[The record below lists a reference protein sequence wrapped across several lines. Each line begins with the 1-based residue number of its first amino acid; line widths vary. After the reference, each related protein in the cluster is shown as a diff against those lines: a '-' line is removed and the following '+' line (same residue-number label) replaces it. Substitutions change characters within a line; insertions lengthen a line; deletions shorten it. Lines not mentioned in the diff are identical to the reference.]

1 MRRWLF
7 LLPVLV
13 FLLGMGD
20 AARCVAATKAT
31 NASTAPAPTRGP
43 ILVPMPTP
51 GMGGTNAGTNTG
63 PRLPLRGERQ
73 RPVEI
78 PDPWK
83 RVWRVGFVLL
93 VAVAALLAWWRLAR
107 RPPPAPVPA
116 PLPDPAMV
124 ARSRIEAA
132 RARIGDPRSYASE
145 VSDAVRHYLE
155 DRFGLRAPEQTTE
168 EFLSGLSRKPLL
180 DPRHQGP
187 LAAFLEQCDLV
198 KFSGWRPGAQ
208 ELDGLE
214 AAAVWVVDETSPA
227 GPWKQGTVYPPGST
241 PPPAPTSTV
250 GSGGDD
256 AV

>member
-7 LLPVLV
+7 LLPVL
-13 FLLGMGD
+13 LSLMGAGTTTRCL
-20 AARCVAATKAT
+20 AAAKAT
-31 NASTAPAPTRGP
+31 NASATPAPTRGP

-51 GMGGTNAGTNTG
+51 AVGGTNAGTNAG
-63 PRLPLRGERQ
+63 PRMALRGERQ

-93 VAVAALLAWWRLAR
+93 VAGAALLAWWRLAR
-107 RPPPAPVPA
+107 RPPVAPVA
-116 PLPDPAMV
+116 EPLPDPAMV

-132 RARIGDPRSYASE
+132 RARIGDPRTYASE

-168 EFLSGLSRKPLL
+168 EFLSGLSRKPQL

-241 PPPAPTSTV
+241 SAPAPSPNPV
-250 GSGGDD
+250 PGGDH

>member
-1 MRRWLF
+1 MKHWLI
-7 LLPVLV
+7 LLPMLV
-13 FLLGMGD
+13 ALLGAG
-20 AARCVAATKAT
+20 ASLRCVAATRAT
-31 NASTAPAPTRGP
+31 NASTTSGPTRGP

-51 GMGGTNAGTNTG
+51 AAGGTNAG
-63 PRLPLRGERQ
+63 PRMALRGELQ

-83 RVWRVGFVLL
+83 RVWRVGFVFL
-93 VAVAALLAWWRLAR
+93 VAAAALLAWWRLTR
-107 RPPPAPVPA
+107 RPAVAPVA
-116 PLPDPAMV
+116 EPLPDPAMV

-132 RARIGDPRSYASE
+132 RARIGDPRAYASE

-168 EFLSGLSRKPLL
+168 EFLSGLSRKPQL
-180 DPRHQGP
+180 DPSHQGP

-214 AAAVWVVDETSPA
+214 AAAVWVVDETSPS
-227 GPWKQGTVYPPGST
+227 GPWKQGTVYPPGSNQ
-241 PPPAPTSTV
+241 PSAPSQ
-250 GSGGDD
+250 SPEPGGDH

>member
-1 MRRWLF
+1 MRRWLC
-7 LLPVLV
+7 LVHVLV
-13 FLLGMGD
+13 SLLWVGVPST
-20 AARCVAATKAT
+20 CVAATKAT
-31 NASTAPAPTRGP
+31 NASAVPAPTRGP
-43 ILVPMPTP
+43 ILVPMPSP
-51 GMGGTNAGTNTG
+51 GTVGTNVGTNAG
-63 PRLPLRGERQ
+63 PRMALRGERQ

-78 PDPWK
+78 PDPWR
-83 RVWRVGFVLL
+83 RVWQVGFVLL
-93 VAVAALLAWWRLAR
+93 VAGAAVFAWWRLAR
-107 RPPPAPVPA
+107 RPPVAPVVA
-116 PLPDPAMV
+116 PPPDPATV
-124 ARSRIEAA
+124 ARERIEAA
-132 RARIGDPRSYASE
+132 RLRIGDPRAYASE

-214 AAAVWVVDETSPA
+214 AAAVWVVDETSPS
-227 GPWKQGTVYPPGST
+227 GPWKQPTVHPPGSVP
-241 PPPAPTSTV
+241 PPPAKLPNP
-250 GSGGDD
+250 GGDH